1 MSTSFEPNRIRRSG
15 PVARAVAGILAGVG
29 LACTSI
35 GYAHEPES
43 TPISDEARTL
53 TSQLFASPS
62 QVRLVQEKL
71 REKGYDVA
79 DQVDGVWG
87 DATTAAV
94 KRFQKANGLAESG
107 QLDTSLLS
115 ALDIGDVLEGE
126 TSSRF
131 LDGLLQ
137 ADARTTSGKGYGAP
151 LFVSPAH
158 VAQIQHVLADR
169 GFYRGSID
177 GVWGEATAAAANQY
191 RTSLGLE
198 TSTGVD
204 IALLQALNQQRTE
217 VPKRASTMAAEATG
231 VPLYAGADTLRAMQ
245 RELSAEGHDAGA
257 IDGQWGENTRE
268 ALRAFQRERELE
280 PTGTLTLPTLA
291 ALGIDIKN
299 EGEHAFESRAR
310 TGTPPAEENPASVAE
325 ERPD

>member
-1 MSTSFEPNRIRRSG
+1 MDTPLELHRYTRSG
-15 PVARAVAGILAGVG
+15 LLVRAVAGIIAGVG
-29 LACTSI
+29 MACASI

-71 REKGYDVA
+71 REKGYEVA

-87 DATTAAV
+87 DATSAAV
-94 KRFQKANGLAESG
+94 KRFQKANGLADTG

-115 ALDIGDVLEGE
+115 ALEIGDVLEGE
-126 TSSRF
+126 TSSKF

-137 ADARTTSGKGYGAP
+137 ADASGTDGKGYGAP

-169 GFYRGSID
+169 GFYDGAVD
-177 GVWGEATAAAANQY
+177 GVWGEATATAANEY

-198 TSTGVD
+198 KSTGIDVS
-204 IALLQALNQQRTE
+204 LLRALNQQRTE
-217 VPKRASTMAAEATG
+217 VPKEASTTMARTNG
-231 VPLYAGADTLRAMQ
+231 VPLYAGPETLRAMQ

-257 IDGQWGENTRE
+257 IDGEWGENTRE
-268 ALRAFQRERELE
+268 ALRSFQRERDLE
-280 PTGTLTLPTLA
+280 ATGTLTLPTLA

-299 EGEHAFESRAR
+299 EGDHAFESRAR
-310 TGTPPAEENPASVAE
+310 TGTPPTESEPTAVAE
-325 ERPD
+325 EGRD